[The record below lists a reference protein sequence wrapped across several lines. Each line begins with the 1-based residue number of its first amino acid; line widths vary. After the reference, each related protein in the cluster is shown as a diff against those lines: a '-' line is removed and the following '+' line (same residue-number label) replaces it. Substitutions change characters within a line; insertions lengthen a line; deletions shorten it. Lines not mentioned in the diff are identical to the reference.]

1 MRRIFVVGCPRSGTT
16 LVQAM
21 IARHPDVFSLRET
34 CFLRAVLGDL
44 ELRWGDL
51 GAHGDRQWYH
61 RAGMARSSGRRL
73 LRQME
78 QRYSARPPRKP
89 APRSWPACVRR
100 YVKLLD
106 AVASREGRSHW
117 VEKTPDHLLYLDEIA
132 VHVPD
137 AMFVHVL
144 RDGLDVVASVADA
157 DMHYH
162 QQTAGFRG
170 GIVQWSKRWN
180 RAMELHVAR
189 LGRPNNHA
197 LCLEDLIADPDG
209 EWRRLRDF
217 LDLDRNSDLL
227 SRPGWAIADMQS
239 EPWKNAAFSGSTC
252 SPHSKVTALFGT
264 QSLAWLQE
272 HLTDYEAIHAAVR
285 EQHLTNPAKR
295 ERRGEPAGRRSAAV
309 RKIDGQSRPAERRVT
324 PL

>member
-51 GAHGDRQWYH
+51 GAHSDRQWYH
-61 RAGMARSSGRRL
+61 RAGLARSSGRRL
-73 LRQME
+73 LRELE
-78 QRYSARPPRKP
+78 QRHFAHPWRKP
-89 APRSWPACVRR
+89 APRSWSACVKR

-132 VHVPD
+132 LHVPD

-217 LDLDRNSDLL
+217 LDLDQNSDLL
-227 SRPGWAIADMQS
+227 SRPGSVIADMES

-264 QSLAWLQE
+264 RSLTWLQE
-272 HLTDYEAIHAAVR
+272 HLTNYEAIRDAVR
-285 EQHLTNPAKR
+285 EQHRTISSDL
-295 ERRGEPAGRRSAAV
+295 ERQGESPERGSTAV
-309 RKIDGQSRPAERRVT
+309 RSPRDANPPNAG
-324 PL
+324 